1 MSRKKKLATRV
12 YTRTQ
17 LNALGIFVAF
27 LGLVHP
33 LLVQSPHGI
42 AANVGAMAAAT
53 GATLTVGVAANE
65 YNTLAQQLSVKQL
78 SLQEREEALRAK
90 ETRYAGLSLG
100 DLFGLASF
108 VLSIILC
115 ALIGLN
121 FYMDWRRGRKIMR
134 PGKFQVDLR

>member
-1 MSRKKKLATRV
+1 MSRKKKLAMRV

-27 LGLVHP
+27 LGMVHP

-42 AANVGAMAAAT
+42 VMNAGAMAAAT
-53 GATLTVGVAANE
+53 GASLTVGVPANQ

-78 SLQEREEALRAK
+78 SLEEREEALKAR
-90 ETRYAGLSLG
+90 ETRFAGLGLG
-100 DLFGLASF
+100 DMFGLASF

-115 ALIGLN
+115 ILVGLN
-121 FYMDWRRGRKIMR
+121 FYMDWRRGRKNLR
-134 PGKFQVDLR
+134 PGRFQVDLR